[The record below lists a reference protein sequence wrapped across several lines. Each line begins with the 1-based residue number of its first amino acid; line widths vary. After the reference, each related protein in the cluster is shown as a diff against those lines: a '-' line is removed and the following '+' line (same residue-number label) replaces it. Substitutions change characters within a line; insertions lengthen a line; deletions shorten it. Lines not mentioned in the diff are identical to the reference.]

1 MSWSEFLL
9 SFHGRIGRKPYWL
22 YTLAAM
28 VVTMAVNILDAANGS
43 GALGMALAVLLIWP
57 GLAVSAKRW
66 HDRGKSGWWNLVWLI
81 PFIGWLWVIVECG
94 FLPGDEG
101 PNRFG
106 DSPTAPPAFA

>member
-9 SFHGRIGRKPYWL
+9 SFNGRISRKPYWL
-22 YTLAAM
+22 YLLATTLLSAA
-28 VVTMAVNILDAANGS
+28 AGALDAGSDAPAIS
-43 GALGMALAVLLIWP
+43 GALGILLIWP

-81 PFIGWLWVIVECG
+81 PLIGWLWVLIECG
-94 FLPGDEG
+94 FLPGTEG

-106 DSPTAPPAFA
+106 AAPTAPPAFA